1 MHVVNYRRLLLV
13 RSALAGC
20 ILAEMLGAFFSY
32 HDETAGKR
40 VGGGGGVGGVK
51 ALQVKLGTHFSVWGV
66 DF

>member
-40 VGGGGGVGGVK
+40 VGGGEGGEG
-51 ALQVKLGTHFSVWGV
+51 
-66 DF
+66 